1 MIQELKD
8 YMDTFQNDEYEI
20 EFIDGYIPSV
30 RRLVY
35 DFEYQGHV
43 IYEKSRFP
51 CAVLEVWLFGKRK
64 PLGLEKLIETIES
77 DVFLHLV
84 QKYVIKDI
92 NIKRNIPTAQINRD
106 VDEARDIKQG
116 SSTFSVIEFEVLD
129 VDNG

>member
-64 PLGLEKLIETIES
+64 PLSLERLIETIES

-84 QKYVIKDI
+84 KKYVIKDI
-92 NIKRNIPTAQINRD
+92 TIFRDMSTQQIGRD
-106 VDEARDIKQG
+106 IDEARDIKQG